1 VIGIYG
7 GTFDPVHYG
16 HLRTALEVREKL
28 ALDTLR
34 FVPCKKPVHRGEPA
48 VTAEKRLEL
57 LQIAIADTPELTVDC
72 CELEREGPSFM
83 VDTLRH
89 IRKEI
94 GESRPLVLIVGMDAF
109 LGLPSWSRWTE
120 LFELAHIAVMMR
132 PGWQCDV
139 PSELA
144 EQISE
149 RIAGELAEL
158 SSADAGKV
166 CFVEVTQL
174 EISAT
179 EIRNLVRAG
188 ADSRYLLPDTV
199 REMIIKENLYR

>member
-1 VIGIYG
+1 MIGIYG

-16 HLRTALEVREKL
+16 HLRTALEIREKL
-28 ALDTLR
+28 ALEALR
-34 FVPCKKPVHRGEPA
+34 FVPCKKPVHRGEPS
-48 VTAEKRLEL
+48 VSAEKRLEL
-57 LQIAIADTPELTVDC
+57 LQLAIADVPELAVDC

-89 IRKEI
+89 VRKEI
-94 GESRPLVLIVGMDAF
+94 GESQPLVLVVGMDAF
-109 LGLPSWSRWTE
+109 LGLPSWSRWIE

-139 PSELA
+139 SPELA
-144 EQISE
+144 EQINE
-149 RIAGELAEL
+149 RIAGELGEL
-158 SSADAGKV
+158 SSVKAGKV

-179 EIRNLVRAG
+179 EIRNLAKTGR
-188 ADSRYLLPDTV
+188 DPRYLLPDAV
-199 REMIIKENLYR
+199 RESIIKENLYR